1 MAQHTDSPAVLVVE
15 DDRALADTYAAFLE
29 PQFEVRVAYSGEQA
43 IDSLDF
49 EPDVVVLDRRLG
61 GISGEEVLRAIE
73 ARNDG
78 IRVAMVTG
86 VQPDFEIADFGIDAY
101 LVKPIDEADLRE
113 AVEHVRSLD
122 DLDEMEIALSSK
134 RLKRN
139 LLEVEKSPEQ
149 LADNETF
156 DRLEREIERLE
167 SEIERLESDLQEPDP
182 AAPVVG

>member
-1 MAQHTDSPAVLVVE
+1 MAQHTDSPKVLVVE
-15 DDRALADTYAAFLE
+15 DERALADMFGSYLE
-29 PQFEVRVAYSGEQA
+29 PEYEVRVAYSGEQA
-43 IDSLDF
+43 IELLEF
-49 EPDVVVLDRRLG
+49 EPDVVVLDRRMNGL
-61 GISGEEVLRAIE
+61 SGEEVLRAIE

-101 LVKPIDEADLRE
+101 LVKPIDEDDLRE

-122 DLDEMEIALSSK
+122 DLDEMEVALSSK

-149 LADNETF
+149 LANNETF
-156 DRLEREIERLE
+156 DRLEREIARLE
-167 SEIERLESDLQEPDP
+167 AEVEHLQADLQEPDR
-182 AAPVVG
+182 PVPMVS

>member
-1 MAQHTDSPAVLVVE
+1 MAQHTDSPKVLVVE
-15 DDRALADTYAAFLE
+15 DERTLADMYGSYLE
-29 PQFEVRVAYSGEQA
+29 PAYEVRVVYSGEQA

-49 EPDVVVLDRRLG
+49 EPDVVVLDRRMD
-61 GISGEEVLRAIE
+61 GIPGEDVLRAIE

-101 LVKPIDEADLRE
+101 LVKPIDADDLRE

-149 LADNETF
+149 LANNETF
-156 DRLEREIERLE
+156 ERLEREIARLETEIDRLE
-167 SEIERLESDLQEPDP
+167 SALQEPDP
-182 AAPVVG
+182 AAPVVS